1 LQQIE
6 EDDEKSEQEGLFSS
20 SKFKSSS
27 KNAFKF
33 GGKDE
38 NEKNDLI
45 NTDEILEAE
54 KKIFLE

>member
-1 LQQIE
+1 V
-6 EDDEKSEQEGLFSS
+6 DDEKSEQEGLFSS

-45 NTDEILEAE
+45 NTDEILDAA